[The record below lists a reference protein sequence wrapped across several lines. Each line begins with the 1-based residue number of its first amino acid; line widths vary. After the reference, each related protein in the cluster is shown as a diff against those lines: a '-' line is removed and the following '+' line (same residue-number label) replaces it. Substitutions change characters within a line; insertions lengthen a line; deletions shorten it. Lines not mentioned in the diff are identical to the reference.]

1 MRWSPL
7 MPKALPSGPLQ
18 KVGCPRCSFHNGFAV
33 PMKSERYCKAQA
45 NRRFE
50 KPQADG
56 WASVGY
62 DKSHQ
67 AHS

>member
-1 MRWSPL
+1 
-7 MPKALPSGPLQ
+7 
-18 KVGCPRCSFHNGFAV
+18 
-33 PMKSERYCKAQA
+33 MKSERYCRAQA